1 VSSPETFLLTQYP
14 QKPTFALISPLKIL
28 LDTYSQK
35 PLFSPPKISL
45 DKLLLKPSLLPPKI
59 SLDTPSQYP
68 LKKSYEI
75 FKKLLDLRKLLLYN
89 MGTLQVIGLRHN
101 AKPKEQQL
109 CASQPHHCSAQP
121 R

>member
-1 VSSPETFLLTQYP
+1 LTQYP

-35 PLFSPPKISL
+35 PLF
-45 DKLLLKPSLLPPKI
+45 LPPKI

-75 FKKLLDLRKLLLYN
+75 FKKPLDLIKAL
-89 MGTLQVIGLRHN
+89 
-101 AKPKEQQL
+101 
-109 CASQPHHCSAQP
+109 
-121 R
+121 